1 MATRK
6 VRKMLRLRR
15 MEFEKQV
22 EKTRKKEL
30 LDGLTKADLIKYAD
44 ECGVEVEKTA
54 KKTEI
59 KDKIIELLD
68 KE

>member
-1 MATRK
+1 
-6 VRKMLRLRR
+6 MLRLRR
-15 MEFEKQV
+15 MEFDKQV
-22 EKTRKKEL
+22 EKTRKKKL
-30 LDGLTKADLIKYAD
+30 LDGLPKTDLIKYAE
-44 ECGVEVEKTA
+44 ECGLEVDKTA